1 MEPGY
6 YKESN
11 DSQLRTDNNRLYPI
25 YETASVIAEMLTA
38 NSNISHYR
46 IISKIGKG
54 GMGEV
59 YLAHDTKLDRRVAL
73 KVLPAVLISNRERLN
88 RLEQEAR
95 AASALNHPNIIT
107 IYEIGADADTHFIA
121 TEFIEGE
128 TLRQRLQTA
137 RVGTADALNIATQ
150 IAAGLD
156 AAHRNGIVHRD
167 IKPENVM
174 LRADGLVKVLDF
186 GLAKLTEKQG
196 DSLDSKNPTR
206 ALVKTNPGVVMG
218 TVAYMSPEQARGL
231 AVDVRTD
238 VFSLGI
244 LVYEMLAGR
253 LPFPG
258 ATASDMTAALLTC
271 EPAPLNE
278 TTPLE
283 LQRIVRKS
291 LQKNVDERY
300 QTAKDLMIDLKA
312 FKQGEDFTAELNRSG
327 IPTRADQSVPTQDGG
342 ARTTSSAEY
351 IAGTIKQH
359 KGIFT
364 VALTILLL
372 AALGLGYLF
381 YNRHQ
386 TIRTPVESLAVLPF
400 ENGSGDVNL
409 DYLSDGVSEGV
420 IDRLSQLPQ
429 LKVIARNS
437 SFRYRGQNINFK
449 EVANALGVQAIVTG
463 RIVQRGDNYTIRV
476 EMVDVRDNR
485 QLWGE
490 SFNRKASDVQALQTD
505 ISREIAENL
514 RLRLTGTQVEQL
526 VNQGTA
532 NPKAYELLLKG
543 FYFIRK
549 GGTENQK
556 TGVEY
561 YKQAVAIDPNY
572 ALAYAELSEGYRF
585 LLYSSNTD
593 PKEIT
598 PKWEAAARKAL
609 ELNENLANAH
619 FAMGQFKRDAW
630 EWQEAERE
638 FKTAIE
644 LNPNLARAHG
654 GYSRLLSL
662 VGRHEEAIAEVKL
675 SRELDPLS
683 PIINANYGRALFRAR
698 RYDESIEVLKKGLEL
713 EADFPEAHL
722 ELGRTYTAKAMYRE
736 AIAEYQRANKLGD
749 LSYALQIYSGA
760 TYAKM
765 GDREQALSIL
775 KQLQTST
782 SYVSPAQLAILYA
795 ALDEPEQAFAS
806 LNAAYAAHDL
816 WLQSLGVEPNYDSLR
831 SDPRFTDL
839 MRKTGLP
846 QQE

>member
-1 MEPGY
+1 
-6 YKESN
+6 
-11 DSQLRTDNNRLYPI
+11 
-25 YETASVIAEMLTA
+25 
-38 NSNISHYR
+38 
-46 IISKIGKG
+46 
-54 GMGEV
+54 MGEV
-59 YLAHDTKLDRRVAL
+59 YLAHDTRLNRRVAL
-73 KVLPAVLISNRERLN
+73 KVLPADLISNRERLH

-107 IYEIGADADTHFIA
+107 IHEIGADADTHFIA

-137 RVGTADALNIATQ
+137 RVATADTLNIATQ
-150 IAAGLD
+150 IAAALD
-156 AAHRNGIVHRD
+156 AAHRSGIVHRD
-167 IKPENVM
+167 VKPENVM

-186 GLAKLTEKQG
+186 GLAKLTEKDG
-196 DSLDSKNPTR
+196 DSPDSQNPTR

-231 AVDVRTD
+231 AVDARTD

-244 LVYEMLAGR
+244 VVYEMLAGR
-253 LPFPG
+253 LPFAG
-258 ATASDMTAALLTC
+258 ATSSDMMAAILTC
-271 EPAPLNE
+271 EPQPLNE
-278 TTPLE
+278 NTPLE

-300 QTAKDLMIDLKA
+300 QTAKDLLIDLKA
-312 FKQGEDFTAELNRSG
+312 FKQGQDFTAELNRSG
-327 IPTRADQSVPTQDGG
+327 IPTRADVSESTQDRGV
-342 ARTTSSAEY
+342 RTTSSAEY
-351 IAGTIKQH
+351 IASSVKQH
-359 KGIFT
+359 KGILM
-364 VALTILLL
+364 VVLAILLL
-372 AALGLGYLF
+372 AALGLGYMF
-381 YNRHQ
+381 YNRRRP
-386 TIRTPVESLAVLPF
+386 TISTPIESLAVLPF

-409 DYLSDGVSEGV
+409 DYLSDGMSEGV
-420 IDRLSQLPQ
+420 IDRLSELPQ

-437 SFRYRGQNINFK
+437 SFRYRGQNINFTD
-449 EVANALGVQAIVTG
+449 VANALGVQAIVTG
-463 RIVQRGDNYTIRV
+463 RVVQRGDNYTIRV

-490 SFNRKASDVQALQTD
+490 NFNRKASDVQTLQTD

-514 RLRLTGTQVEQL
+514 RLRLTGTQVQQL
-526 VNQGTA
+526 ENQGTA
-532 NPKAYELLLKG
+532 NPDAYELLLKG

-585 LLYSSNTD
+585 LLYNSNID
-593 PKEIT
+593 PKEII

-630 EWQEAERE
+630 EWKEAERE

-654 GYSRLLSL
+654 GYSRLLSM
-662 VGRHEEAIAEVKL
+662 VGRHDEAIAEVKL
-675 SRELDPLS
+675 SRELDPVS
-683 PIINANYGRALFRAR
+683 PIINANYGRALFRVR

-713 EADFPEAHL
+713 EPSFPEAHL
-722 ELGRTYTAKAMYRE
+722 ELGRTYAAKGMYRE
-736 AIAEYQRANKLGD
+736 AISEYQLANKLGD
-749 LSYALQIYSGA
+749 LSYTLQIYSA
-760 TYAKM
+760 AAYAKM
-765 GDREQALSIL
+765 GEREQALTIL

-795 ALDEPEQAFAS
+795 ALDEREQAFAS

-816 WLQSLGVEPNYDSLR
+816 WLQSLGVEPNYDNLR
-831 SDPRFTDL
+831 LDPRFADL
-839 MRKTGLP
+839 MRKIGLP
-846 QQE
+846 

>member
-1 MEPGY
+1 
-6 YKESN
+6 
-11 DSQLRTDNNRLYPI
+11 
-25 YETASVIAEMLTA
+25 MLTA
-38 NSNISHYR
+38 DSNVSHYR
-46 IISKIGKG
+46 LISKIGRG

-59 YLAHDTKLDRRVAL
+59 YLAHDTRLNRRVAL
-73 KVLPAVLISNRERLN
+73 KVLPADLISNRERLY

-107 IYEIGADADTHFIA
+107 IHEIGADADTHFIA
-121 TEFIEGE
+121 TEFIDGE

-137 RVGTADALNIATQ
+137 RVGTADTLNIATQ
-150 IAAGLD
+150 IAAALD
-156 AAHRNGIVHRD
+156 AAHRSGIVHRD

-186 GLAKLTEKQG
+186 GLAKLTEKQHG
-196 DSLDSKNPTR
+196 ESSDSQTPTR
-206 ALVKTNPGVVMG
+206 ALVKTHPGVVMG

-238 VFSLGI
+238 IFSLGI
-244 LVYEMLAGR
+244 VIYEMLAGR
-253 LPFPG
+253 LPFAG
-258 ATASDMTAALLTC
+258 ATASDMMAAILTC
-271 EPAPLNE
+271 EPAPLDE
-278 TTPLE
+278 TTPPE

-300 QTAKDLMIDLKA
+300 QTAKDLLIDLKA
-312 FKQGEDFTAELNRSG
+312 LKQGQDFAAELKRSG
-327 IPTRADQSVPTQDGG
+327 IPTKADQSVPTQDRG

-351 IAGTIKQH
+351 IASSVKQH

-364 VALTILLL
+364 VALAILLL
-372 AALGLGYLF
+372 AALGLGYMF
-381 YNRHQ
+381 YNRRP
-386 TIRTPVESLAVLPF
+386 TIRTPIESVAVLPF

-463 RIVQRGDNYTIRV
+463 RVVQRGDNYTIRV

-490 SFNRKASDVQALQTD
+490 NFNRKASDVQALQTD

-514 RLRLTGTQVEQL
+514 RLRLTGAQVQQL

-532 NPKAYELLLKG
+532 NPQAYELLLKG
-543 FYFIRK
+543 FYFLRK

-556 TGVEY
+556 TAVEY
-561 YKQAVAIDPNY
+561 YKQAVALDPNY
-572 ALAYAELSEGYRF
+572 ALAYAELSEAYRF
-585 LLYSSNTD
+585 LLYSNNID
-593 PKEIT
+593 PKEIM

-609 ELNENLANAH
+609 ELNDNLANAH
-619 FAMGQFKRDAW
+619 FAMGQFKRDVW
-630 EWQEAERE
+630 EWQDAERE
-638 FKTAIE
+638 FKRAIE

-662 VGRHEEAIAEVKL
+662 TGRHEEAIAQVKL
-675 SRELDPLS
+675 SRQLDPLS
-683 PIINANYGRALFRAR
+683 PIINTNYGRALSRVR
-698 RYDESIEVLKKGLEL
+698 RYDEAIEVLKKAFEL
-713 EADFPEAHL
+713 EPDFPTAHFQ
-722 ELGRTYTAKAMYRE
+722 LGRAYAAKAMYRE
-736 AIAEYQRANKLGD
+736 AIAEYLLANKLGD
-749 LSYALQIYSGA
+749 LSYSLQVYLGA

-765 GDREQALSIL
+765 GERERALGIL

-782 SYVSPAQLAILYA
+782 GYVSPGQLAILYA
-795 ALDEPEQAFAS
+795 ALDRREEAFAS
-806 LNAAYAAHDL
+806 LMKAYAEHDL
-816 WLQSLGVEPNYDSLR
+816 WLQELGVDPNYDSLR
-831 SDPRFTDL
+831 SDPRFDDL
-839 MRKTGLP
+839 MRKIGLP
-846 QQE
+846 Q